1 MVFTVLF
8 SVLFL
13 TVGFIMGWM
22 GNEKYTALLTHE
34 SHEFDQLFEE
44 NPHPELYDK
53 NGKLNKGEYMYMTFD
68 LGYDPDE
75 FDPEDIIGPDQQT

>member
-13 TVGFIMGWM
+13 TVCLIMGWL
-22 GNEKYTALLTHE
+22 GNERYTALMIKE
-34 SHEFDQLFEE
+34 SHEFDELFEE

-53 NGKLNKGEYMYMTFD
+53 NGKLNKGEYMFVRFD
-68 LGYDPDE
+68 LGYNPDE
-75 FDPEDIIGPDQQT
+75 FDPEDIVEES